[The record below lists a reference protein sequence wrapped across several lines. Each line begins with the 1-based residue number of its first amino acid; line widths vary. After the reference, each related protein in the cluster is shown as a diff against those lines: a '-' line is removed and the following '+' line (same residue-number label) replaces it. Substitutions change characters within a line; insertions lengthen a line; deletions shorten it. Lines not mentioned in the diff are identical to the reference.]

1 MDRKKIVLDVLCFE
15 SFFKA
20 SIGNKLKCE
29 IFYLHE
35 SSLFFFVKKF
45 YTKYFGVKFTN
56 LGNLSYS
63 ENRLGSRSIYE
74 AIQEE
79 TKRDIF
85 SFLESKSF
93 KKNLSTY
100 LEGVSFNDQKLNYF
114 LLTQLYPFF
123 YKTREIL
130 SIVEFED
137 IKPDIFL
144 VRRSTFDSLSI
155 KNTNISIQN
164 YEPSFS
170 YFFPITK
177 REDSLYDGLIYQRY
191 NSFKSSLIIK
201 DFFKKIKIFTNYFIY
216 KDSDITNSNL
226 TKKSDHK
233 NRQTIGI
240 ELLQSR
246 INLSETNDL
255 FFIDSSIIQDD
266 QICLI
271 EYDEKFSL
279 ETFFPFRTKKKHEPK
294 MKYGKESYNVVSN
307 RNFSRLKILNVIN
320 FFNQKYSG
328 EVNDSYRIKNLGS
341 LIGSIRIFN
350 YLASIMRLL
359 FHYKNQDKYLKFLLK
374 QYEFNSNYYSKIF
387 EEANLKILW
396 TMFDGAEDQL
406 TKSQAIESVDG
417 FFCGSHWSHFPNIC
431 VDNHRCYDILFTWSD
446 HFSKMLNEYYQSR
459 KTFIVGYPS
468 TDYLDKYV
476 DQANRIRKI
485 HSDKFIITFND
496 NTYFNDGPVSK
507 ESYNSFYSL
516 ALEILEEFENTIIYF
531 KPKRSNHFK
540 AYLKNNKKLEKFLDQ
555 ERVHILIADHS
566 RSKVPPTFPALFSDL
581 VIGLGLSTT
590 TIESTISGALSYNI
604 ISQSVFKNNDFYQN
618 GLDKVV
624 FNTKKSA
631 RKAINK
637 AMIQKDNDIYLKSL
651 EYYKILD
658 PFMDDKARIRISEG
672 LHEILN
678 TNYSD
683 LQ

>member
-20 SIGNKLKCE
+20 SIGKKLKCE

-45 YTKYFGVKFTN
+45 YTKYLGVKFTN
-56 LGNLSYS
+56 LGSLSYS
-63 ENRLGSRSIYE
+63 ENKLGSRSIYE
-74 AIQEE
+74 VIQEE
-79 TKRDIF
+79 TKQDIF

-100 LEGVSFNDQKLNYF
+100 LEGASFNDQKLNYF
-114 LLTQLYPFF
+114 LVTQLYPSF
-123 YKTREIL
+123 YRTRELL

-144 VRRSTFDSLSI
+144 VRRSHFDSLSI

-177 REDSLYDGLIYQRY
+177 RQDSLYDGFIYRRY
-191 NSFKSSLIIK
+191 NSLKSSLIIK
-201 DFFKKIKIFTNYFIY
+201 DFLKKIMIFTNYFIY
-216 KDSDITNSNL
+216 KGSDITNSNF

-271 EYDEKFSL
+271 EYDETFSL
-279 ETFFPFRTKKKHEPK
+279 RTLFSFKTKKRHEPK
-294 MKYGKESYNVVSN
+294 MKYSKESYNVISN

-320 FFNQKYSG
+320 YFNQKYAG
-328 EVNDSYRIKNLGS
+328 EVNNNYRIKNLGS
-341 LIGSIRIFN
+341 LIGPIRIFN
-350 YLASIMRLL
+350 YLISIMRLL
-359 FHYKNQDKYLKFLLK
+359 FHYKNEDKYLKFLLK
-374 QYEFNSNYYSKIF
+374 QYEFDSNYFSRIF

-396 TMFDGAEDQL
+396 TMFDGGEDQL
-406 TKSQAIESVDG
+406 VKSQAIEGANG
-417 FFCGSHWSHFPNIC
+417 FFCGSHWSHYPIIC
-431 VDNHRCYDILFTWSD
+431 VDNQKCYDVLFTWSD
-446 HFSKMLNEYYQSR
+446 HFSKILNEYYQSR

-496 NTYFNDGPVSK
+496 NTYYNDGPVSE

-516 ALEILEEFENTIIYF
+516 ALEILEEYENTIIYF

-540 AYLKNNKKLEKFLDQ
+540 TYLKNHKKLEKFLDE
-555 ERVHILIADHS
+555 ERVHILISDHS

-624 FNTKKSA
+624 FNKKKSA
-631 RKAINK
+631 RKAIDK
-637 AMIQKDNDIYLKSL
+637 VITQKDNDIYLKSL

-658 PFMDDKARIRISEG
+658 PFMDQNAKTRISKG
-672 LHEILN
+672 LLEILDN
-678 TNYSD
+678 KLMIN
-683 LQ
+683 